1 MEERKIEI
9 ILDGKA
15 ETETIEIKGK
25 NIDKRDLISM
35 MFGFMDFISKELQVS
50 EIDIAKTLTETY
62 KEYPT
67 E

>member
-62 KEYPT
+62 EEYPT